1 MQFPLRFA
9 GALTLAALLPG
20 LAAGED
26 WAAWESTLAGHE
38 LEGLGGD
45 NVTVGDLKGDVV
57 VVNFWASWCA
67 PCKKE
72 LRVLDDWARELDGQR
87 ARILAVSIDRD
98 PRKAA
103 EFIRRSGLDLSV
115 FHDGT
120 DGLARSLDLPS
131 LPCTI
136 VIGPD
141 GRIAEVARDGSL
153 ETLQRLEARV
163 RALTPAGPASPAT
176 GATDNTDTIDT
187 TEAGVQ
193 G

>member
-1 MQFPLRFA
+1 MRFPLRFS
-9 GALTLAALLPG
+9 GALVLAALLPG
-20 LAAGED
+20 PVAGED
-26 WAAWESTLAGHE
+26 WTAWESALASHE
-38 LEGLGGD
+38 LEGLDGGT
-45 NVTVGDLKGDVV
+45 VTVGDLEGDVV

-72 LRVLDDWARELDGQR
+72 LRVLDDWARRLDGQR
-87 ARILAVSIDRD
+87 ARILAVSIDRE
-98 PRKAA
+98 RSNAA
-103 EFIRRSGLDLSV
+103 EFIEKAGFDLPV

-120 DGLARSLDLPS
+120 DGLARALDLPS

-153 ETLQRLEARV
+153 ETLRRLEAKV
-163 RALTPAGPASPAT
+163 RALTPAGAATPST
-176 GATDNTDTIDT
+176 GATDA
-187 TEAGVQ
+187 EAEAEVQ

>member
-1 MQFPLRFA
+1 MRFPLRFT
-9 GALTLAALLPG
+9 GALAFAALFPG

-26 WAAWESTLAGHE
+26 WATWESVLAGHE
-38 LEGLGGD
+38 LKGLDGGTI
-45 NVTVGDLKGDVV
+45 TVGDLKGDVV

-87 ARILAVSIDRD
+87 AQILAVSIDRD
-98 PRKAA
+98 SRKAA
-103 EFIRRSGLDLSV
+103 EFIRKSGYDLSV

-136 VIGPD
+136 VVGPD
-141 GRIAEVARDGSL
+141 GRIVEVARDGSL
-153 ETLQRLEARV
+153 ETLQRLEAKV
-163 RALTPAGPASPAT
+163 RALTPAGPASPAS
-176 GATDNTDTIDT
+176 GAAAT
-187 TEAGVQ
+187 TQAEVQ